1 MNKKKLKIPQTL
13 AVFYPD
19 IGGVNNYVLDLSEQ
33 LVKIGHEVK
42 AFCANEPS
50 KSKNIFR
57 MEVKRLNYWFKITNT
72 NIISWLPIE
81 ILRSKYDIG
90 HAHMPTLWISD
101 WSIFLSKLMG
111 EMIMKIM
118 SSGILSK
125 KKETAFSAN
134 LMKKKLPKEL

>member
-1 MNKKKLKIPQTL
+1 MNKKKLKIPQTI
-13 AVFYPD
+13 AVFYTD
-19 IGGVNNYVLDLSEQ
+19 IGGVNNYVVDLSEQ
-33 LVKIGHEVK
+33 LVKICHEVK
-42 AFCANEPS
+42 AFYANEPS

-57 MEVKRLNYWFKITNT
+57 IEVKLLNYWFKITNT

-81 ILRSKYDIG
+81 ILRSKYDIV
-90 HAHMPTLWISD
+90 HAHIPTLWISD

-125 KKETAFSAN
+125 KKETALSAN
-134 LMKKKLPKEL
+134 SMKKKLQKEL